1 MRLVFGS
8 ASGLA
13 RRRLD
18 GSRRQ
23 RIHAGLE
30 MRRRSQYRR
39 QKEKQQDAAAATTQ
53 DEETAAAAATT
64 TTTRQSRDEG
74 FWMSDEEPVSYLY
87 Q

>member
-64 TTTRQSRDEG
+64 TTTTRQSRDEG
-74 FWMSDEEPVSYLY
+74 FWMRDEEQVSY
-87 Q
+87 